1 VTNTFWF
8 MGGYARYVWP
18 CFALALLVLAWN
30 LWSARRYQV
39 AARLRAVRALAAAAA
54 ATVSAAP
61 AGTATTVAPTAVAG
75 PAATPA
81 GARAMAT
88 GGES

>member
-54 ATVSAAP
+54 ATASAVAAAP
-61 AGTATTVAPTAVAG
+61 AGTAVAG
-75 PAATPA
+75 PAATSA